1 MITSFHRA
9 LLLPMIFLATALPAE
24 ARKLD
29 IVASI
34 KPVHSL
40 VQSVVGHDNEVTLLL
55 DSSLDPHIF
64 RMRPSHI
71 RKVVNTDVLFYV
83 DRKLETFLESIVDND
98 QHSVKSVA
106 LSGAAN
112 LKLLPYRTSKIW
124 FTEETGDHEGHDH
137 EEMDLHIWLD
147 PENAIQMVRMI
158 EETLSGLDPDNRVTY
173 IRNSKLV
180 IKRLYELKDR
190 LRQDLRPF
198 REKPIMIYHDAFQYF
213 EKAFSLYSVGAIQL
227 KADSPPSAKHLKAL
241 KRIAR
246 DKHVTCVLGTP
257 GAHPRIA
264 TVVMGD
270 TSANYDVVDP
280 LGVYLEPGP
289 SLYMELI
296 EEIALTLQDCQAG
309 GGDVFDID
317 PGLKKDVPPPGLD
330 FQ

>member
-1 MITSFHRA
+1 MINRLYRA
-9 LLLPMIFLATALPAE
+9 LLISGLFLAFTLPAQ
-24 ARKLD
+24 ARQLD
-29 IVASI
+29 VVASI

-40 VQSVVGHDNEVTLLL
+40 VQSVMGSRGEVTLLM

-64 RMRPSHI
+64 SMRPSHI
-71 RKVVNTDVLFYV
+71 RKVVNADVLFYV
-83 DRKLETFLESIVDND
+83 DSKLETFLTGIIDND
-98 QHSVKSVA
+98 QQKVKSVA
-106 LSGAAN
+106 LAKARD

-124 FTEETGDHEGHDH
+124 FTEETEDHTGHDH

-158 EETLSGLDPDNRVTY
+158 EETLSALDPDHRVTY

-198 REKPIMIYHDAFQYF
+198 REKPIIIYHDAFQYF

-227 KADSPPSAKHLKAL
+227 NSDSPPSASHLKAL
-241 KRIAR
+241 KQIAKE
-246 DKHVTCVLGTP
+246 KHVTCVLGTP
-257 GAHPRIA
+257 GSHPRIA

-270 TSANYDVVDP
+270 TSANYGVVDP

-296 EEIALTLQDCQAG
+296 EEIALTIEECQ
-309 GGDVFDID
+309 GGDHEIFDIN
-317 PGLKKDVPPPGLD
+317 PGMPAKKVPPAPDL
-330 FQ
+330 Q